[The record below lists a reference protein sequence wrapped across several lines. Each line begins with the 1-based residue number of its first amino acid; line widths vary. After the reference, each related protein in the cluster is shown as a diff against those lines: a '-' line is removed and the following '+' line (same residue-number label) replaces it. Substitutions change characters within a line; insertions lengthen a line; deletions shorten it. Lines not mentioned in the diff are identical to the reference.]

1 MVSQAVLRIVVHDEM
16 AMPSLSA
23 TFEVVTPV
31 RSSRFLTEP
40 GRGDDRSRNSHQVG
54 RLPGLQAG
62 FGAQLRSQP
71 QQFAGAAIKSGS
83 VTQAAGVTAHRLL
96 HGRND
101 RSIDQARL
109 SMILRGTA
117 PNRLLV
123 LQVHGD
129 SAGENQSLQQ

>member
-1 MVSQAVLRIVVHDEM
+1 MVSQAVLHVVFHDEM
-16 AMPSLSA
+16 AMPRLSA

-54 RLPGLQAG
+54 RLPGLQTR
-62 FGAQLRSQP
+62 FRAQLPSQP
-71 QQFAGAAIKSGS
+71 HQFAGTPIKSGS
-83 VTQAAGVTAHRLL
+83 VAQAACVTAHGLL

-101 RSIDQARL
+101 RPIDQARL

-129 SAGENQSLQQ
+129 SAGKN